1 MIFMEIK
8 NTLLVSKESILNK
21 EHNLWIGYSYGNK
34 WFTPENLSALINL
47 GLEYTKESLLIWIP
61 SRLYATNFKY
71 IENLGRAESLRQA
84 FEIGAERR
92 KEIESIVEKLPKN
105 EQEKIIIADYDE
117 VLTLKFIAQRE
128 ILMREFSLQKSFY
141 EIVMDIADEILE
153 SRGRTISKDRKEN
166 VSLYV
171 LQELPLFLDG
181 VKKVDSE
188 ILHTVILYPGFGK
201 LDYLVKRILE
211 DDEFKIL
218 KEKLHIT
225 NKTGIADVQK

>member
-1 MIFMEIK
+1 MNIK
-8 NTLLVSKESILNK
+8 NTLLVTKESILNK
-21 EHNLWIGYSYGNK
+21 EYNLWIGYSYGNK

-141 EIVMDIADEILE
+141 EIVMDIADEILK

-201 LDYLVKRILE
+201 LDYLVKSILE

-225 NKTGIADVQK
+225 NKSGIVDVQ